1 MGGNGSPYGVEWGQ
15 GGRGGEVTCCG
26 VSVYIRV
33 LSIKYIDVLGY
44 MVTGRV
50 IAGRC
55 YGRIVVSG
63 GFIAG

>member
-15 GGRGGEVTCCG
+15 GGRGGEVTWCG

-33 LSIKYIDVLGY
+33 LLIKSVIVLGY
-44 MVTGRV
+44 IVAGRV
-50 IAGRC
+50 IAGRY
-55 YGRIVVSG
+55 YGRIVVRG